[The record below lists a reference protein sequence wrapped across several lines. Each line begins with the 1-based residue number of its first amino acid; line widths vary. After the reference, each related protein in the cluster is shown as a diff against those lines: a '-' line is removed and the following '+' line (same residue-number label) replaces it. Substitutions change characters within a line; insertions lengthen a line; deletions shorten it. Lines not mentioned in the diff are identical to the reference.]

1 MPHACQ
7 GASHGASCRAASH
20 AAMQPSAGSIEQVS
34 RCPLDEQNP
43 KETQHS
49 GYYNIKRGSGRIF

>member
-34 RCPLDEQNP
+34 TALLSRCPLDEQNP

-49 GYYNIKRGSGRIF
+49 GYYNIFF